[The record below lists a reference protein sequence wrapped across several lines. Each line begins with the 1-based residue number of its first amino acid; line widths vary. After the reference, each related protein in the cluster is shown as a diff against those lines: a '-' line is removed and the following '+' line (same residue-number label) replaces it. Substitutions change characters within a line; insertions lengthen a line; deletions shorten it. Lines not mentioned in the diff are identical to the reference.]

1 MHAVFICALACLV
14 MAGCDASSP
23 PKPSPYRYMASE
35 CAEVRSAPC
44 PINIPVHS

>member
-1 MHAVFICALACLV
+1 MRAAFICALACLV
-14 MAGCDASSP
+14 IVDCDASST
-23 PKPSPYRYMASE
+23 PKPSPYRYMAPV